1 MNVQDFEL
9 SPEAQQRIED
19 IEDEL
24 AQLDDHRDDLL
35 NELVRIVD
43 RHDPPN

>member
-9 SPEAQQRIED
+9 PSEAQQRIED

-24 AQLDDHRDDLL
+24 AQLDDRRDDLL
-35 NELVRIVD
+35 DELVQVVD

>member
-9 SPEAQQRIED
+9 SPDAQQRIED

-24 AQLDDHRDDLL
+24 AQLDDRRDDLL
-35 NELVRIVD
+35 DELTRIVD